1 MESLYR
7 VRTRE
12 EFSWLMEYL
21 RGKDVIPFPNNYF
34 DRFGEDTI
42 VIVTKDLVIKLSYT
56 KEFFF
61 ESVLYEQELIEVSD
75 LIDEEFLE
83 SLDVEDG
90 PMLLKIVMTPGE
102 LEKQLKQKKKY
113 RDAIKCANKPFRVD
127 FTKMVNVAYKE
138 FNYTLCKDG
147 NDIFFVD
154 LNLGKGITK
163 MVST

>member
-7 VRTRE
+7 VRTQE

-34 DRFGEDTI
+34 DRFSEDTI
-42 VIVTKDLVIKLSYT
+42 VIVTKDLVIKLSHT

-61 ESVLYEQELIEVSD
+61 DSVLYEQELIEVSG
-75 LIDEEFLE
+75 LIDEEFID

-90 PMLLKIVMTPGE
+90 PMRLKVVMTPGE
-102 LEKQLKQKKKY
+102 LEKQLKQKKQY
-113 RDAIKCANKPFRVD
+113 RDAILRDDNSSVID
-127 FTKMVNVAYKE
+127 FAKMVNVAYKE
-138 FNYTLCKDG
+138 FNYTLCKDST
-147 NDIFFVD
+147 DIFFVD

>member
-7 VRTRE
+7 VRTQE
-12 EFSWLMEYL
+12 EFNWLMEYL
-21 RGKDVIPFPNNYF
+21 RGKDVIPFPNSYF
-34 DRFGEDTI
+34 ERFNEDTI

-61 ESVLYEQELIEVSD
+61 DSVFYEKELIEVSD
-75 LIDEEFLE
+75 LIDEEFIE

-90 PMLLKIVMTPGE
+90 PMLLKVVMTPGE

-113 RDAIKCANKPFRVD
+113 RDAILSDDNSSVID

>member
-1 MESLYR
+1 MASLYR
-7 VRTRE
+7 VRTQE
-12 EFSWLMEYL
+12 EFNWLMEHL

-34 DRFGEDTI
+34 DRFSENTV
-42 VIVTKDLVIKLSYT
+42 VIVTKDLAINLSYAQG
-56 KEFFF
+56 FFF
-61 ESVLYEQELIEVSD
+61 EFVLEEQELVEVSD

-90 PMLLKIVMTPGE
+90 PMHLKIVMTPGE
-102 LEKQLKQKKKY
+102 LEKQLKHKKQY
-113 RDAIKCANKPFRVD
+113 RDAILCDDNSSVVD
-127 FTKMVNVAYKE
+127 FTKMANVAYKE

>member
-1 MESLYR
+1 MEPLYR
-7 VRTRE
+7 IRTQE
-12 EFSWLMEYL
+12 EFNWLMEYL
-21 RGKDVIPFPNNYF
+21 RGKNVIPFPNNYF
-34 DRFGEDTI
+34 DRFSENTI

-61 ESVLYEQELIEVSD
+61 DSVFYEKELIEVSD
-75 LIDEEFLE
+75 LIDEEFIE

-90 PMLLKIVMTPGE
+90 PMLLKVVMTPGE

-113 RDAIKCANKPFRVD
+113 RDAILSDDNSSVID